1 MAGAGGR
8 CCEPWCAARVR
19 HGGATLVYVL
29 CLLVI
34 ILLLGIS
41 AAQMALQGEKAARGE
56 RDRQI
61 AFQAAEEALVDAQND
76 IEGLPGAP
84 GRSSLFAPGSA
95 AGFADGCGEGGALGL
110 VKALHRREGVGV
122 VAADLEAAHVDA
134 ETTQGVGQHELAAE
148 DADGAGQ
155 GRGLGHDPVGFR
167 TDPIAARGRIGPHGD
182 DHRLARRLGRAHG
195 GQDLFRGLGRTA
207 RRGDAEDDG
216 LHGLVLYGV
225 IDGLGRIVG
234 TDVRARAEGRGPNY
248 LPNLM
253 NWTIT

>member
-1 MAGAGGR
+1 MMAGAGGR

-76 IEGLPGAP
+76 IEGLPGAL

-95 AGFADGCGEGGALGL
+95 AGFADGCGEAGALGL
-110 VKALHRREGVGV
+110 CLPAAPEAPALWLSTDLDGAEGSSRAVPYGQFTGAVMQTGQGFLPSRRPRYLIELLPFHQPGTEAGAAAGGLTTASYVYRITAIGFGAQESTQV
-122 VAADLEAAHVDA
+122 VLQSYYRKEAA
-134 ETTQGVGQHELAAE
+134 
-148 DADGAGQ
+148 GAG
-155 GRGLGHDPVGFR
+155 P
-167 TDPIAARGRIGPHGD
+167 
-182 DHRLARRLGRAHG
+182 
-195 GQDLFRGLGRTA
+195 
-207 RRGDAEDDG
+207 
-216 LHGLVLYGV
+216 
-225 IDGLGRIVG
+225 
-234 TDVRARAEGRGPNY
+234 
-248 LPNLM
+248 
-253 NWTIT
+253 

>member
-1 MAGAGGR
+1 MACTGIR
-8 CCEPWCAARVR
+8 RCEPWCLSCVR

-95 AGFADGCGEGGALGL
+95 AGFADGCGEAGALGL
-110 VKALHRREGVGV
+110 CLPTAPDAPALWLST
-122 VAADLEAAHVDA
+122 DL
-134 ETTQGVGQHELAAE
+134 
-148 DADGAGQ
+148 DGADAGSRTVPYGQFTGAVMQTGQ
-155 GRGLGHDPVGFR
+155 GFLPSRRPRYLIELLPFHPPGAQATAAAGGLATESYVYRITAIGFGAQESTQVVLQSYYRKQAVG
-167 TDPIAARGRIGPHGD
+167 AGP
-182 DHRLARRLGRAHG
+182 
-195 GQDLFRGLGRTA
+195 
-207 RRGDAEDDG
+207 
-216 LHGLVLYGV
+216 
-225 IDGLGRIVG
+225 
-234 TDVRARAEGRGPNY
+234 
-248 LPNLM
+248 
-253 NWTIT
+253 

>member
-1 MAGAGGR
+1 MACTGIR
-8 CCEPWCAARVR
+8 RCEPWCPSCVR

-95 AGFADGCGEGGALGL
+95 AGFADGCGEAGALGL
-110 VKALHRREGVGV
+110 CLPAAPDAPALWLST
-122 VAADLEAAHVDA
+122 DL
-134 ETTQGVGQHELAAE
+134 
-148 DADGAGQ
+148 DGADAGSRTVPYGQFTGAVMQTGQ
-155 GRGLGHDPVGFR
+155 GFLPSRRPRYLIELLPFHPPGAQATAMAGGMATESYVYRITAIGFGAQESTQVVLQSYYRKQAVG
-167 TDPIAARGRIGPHGD
+167 AGP
-182 DHRLARRLGRAHG
+182 
-195 GQDLFRGLGRTA
+195 
-207 RRGDAEDDG
+207 
-216 LHGLVLYGV
+216 
-225 IDGLGRIVG
+225 
-234 TDVRARAEGRGPNY
+234 
-248 LPNLM
+248 
-253 NWTIT
+253 

>member
-1 MAGAGGR
+1 MMAGAGGR

-84 GRSSLFAPGSA
+84 GRSNLFASGSA
-95 AGFADGCGEGGALGL
+95 AGFADGCG
-110 VKALHRREGVGV
+110 
-122 VAADLEAAHVDA
+122 
-134 ETTQGVGQHELAAE
+134 
-148 DADGAGQ
+148 
-155 GRGLGHDPVGFR
+155 
-167 TDPIAARGRIGPHGD
+167 
-182 DHRLARRLGRAHG
+182 
-195 GQDLFRGLGRTA
+195 
-207 RRGDAEDDG
+207 
-216 LHGLVLYGV
+216 
-225 IDGLGRIVG
+225 
-234 TDVRARAEGRGPNY
+234 
-248 LPNLM
+248 
-253 NWTIT
+253 

>member
-1 MAGAGGR
+1 M
-8 CCEPWCAARVR
+8 
-19 HGGATLVYVL
+19 YVL

-110 VKALHRREGVGV
+110 CLPAPPEAPALWLSV
-122 VAADLEAAHVDA
+122 DL
-134 ETTQGVGQHELAAE
+134 
-148 DADGAGQ
+148 DGAEGSSHTVPYGQFTGAVMQTGQ
-155 GRGLGHDPVGFR
+155 GFLPSRPPRYLIELLPFHPPGAQASAVAGGLATQSYVYRITAMGFGAQESTQVVLQIYYR
-167 TDPIAARGRIGPHGD
+167 KQAAGAGP
-182 DHRLARRLGRAHG
+182 
-195 GQDLFRGLGRTA
+195 
-207 RRGDAEDDG
+207 
-216 LHGLVLYGV
+216 
-225 IDGLGRIVG
+225 
-234 TDVRARAEGRGPNY
+234 
-248 LPNLM
+248 
-253 NWTIT
+253 

>member
-1 MAGAGGR
+1 MAGSGIRR
-8 CCEPWCAARVR
+8 CKPWCPTCVR

-110 VKALHRREGVGV
+110 CLP
-122 VAADLEAAHVDA
+122 AAPDAPPLWLSTDL
-134 ETTQGVGQHELAAE
+134 
-148 DADGAGQ
+148 DGADAGSRAVPYGQFTGAVMQTGQ
-155 GRGLGHDPVGFR
+155 GFLPSRRPRYLIELLPFHPPGAQATAAAGGMATESYVYRITAIGFGAQESTQVVLQSYYRKQAVG
-167 TDPIAARGRIGPHGD
+167 AGP
-182 DHRLARRLGRAHG
+182 
-195 GQDLFRGLGRTA
+195 
-207 RRGDAEDDG
+207 
-216 LHGLVLYGV
+216 
-225 IDGLGRIVG
+225 
-234 TDVRARAEGRGPNY
+234 
-248 LPNLM
+248 
-253 NWTIT
+253 